1 MDATVAEIF
10 LGVISTGGVGYMA
23 FQHWVKISTARQ
35 KLKKETVHADLDNT
49 KNFQEEITN
58 KVIQQFLDQFTSYQK
73 QNEMFMKFFFESL
86 DPLLKEVKENSEHS
100 KKVLTQVDLM
110 ERSIREVTDALKNM
124 SSTNSGILMLVSGAD
139 PMEAVSHIPKAK
151 RDRAVNAVTRRV
163 VEPDPVTKSEE
174 GSSKTKA

>member
-1 MDATVAEIF
+1 MDASIAEIV
-10 LGVISTGGVGYMA
+10 LAIISTGGVGYMIV
-23 FQHWVKISTARQ
+23 QHWTKISTAKQ
-35 KLKKETVHADLDNT
+35 KLKKEEAHAEMDNT

-110 ERSIREVTDALKNM
+110 ERSIREVTDSLGKM
-124 SSTNSGILMLVSGAD
+124 SSTNGGMLMLLAGKD
-139 PMEAVSHIPKAK
+139 PMEALTHLPKESK
-151 RDRAVNAVTRRV
+151 DRIAHPVKRRV
-163 VEPDPVTKSEE
+163 VEADVPAKP
-174 GSSKTKA
+174 

>member
-1 MDATVAEIF
+1 MDISLAEIVLTI
-10 LGVISTGGVGYMA
+10 LGTGGIGYMA
-23 FQHWVKISTARQ
+23 VQHWTKISTAKQ
-35 KLKKETVHADLDNT
+35 TLKKEEAHAEMDNT

-110 ERSIREVTDALKNM
+110 ERSIREVSDALKNM
-124 SSTNSGILMLVSGAD
+124 SSTNSGVLLLLSGAD
-139 PMEAVSHIPKAK
+139 PMEAVSKLPKEK
-151 RDRAVNAVTRRV
+151 KGRPFHAVTRRV
-163 VEPDPVTKSEE
+163 VEADPGDKLEETSE
-174 GSSKTKA
+174 